1 MTTAQSS
8 ILSSEMVF
16 HGLFGTMEL
25 NNKSTMETIA
35 FSDLLDTSTSFSEND
50 FEKHTSG
57 LIIGG
62 KQYVKDNLGS
72 K

>member
-1 MTTAQSS
+1 MTTAQIS
-8 ILSSEMVF
+8 ILSSEMAFMV
-16 HGLFGTMEL
+16 HSHHEL

-35 FSDLLDTSTSFSEND
+35 FSDLLDTSTTFSENE
-50 FEKHTSG
+50 FVKHASG

-62 KQYVKDNLGS
+62 KQYVRDNLES

>member
-1 MTTAQSS
+1 MTTAQVSN
-8 ILSSEMVF
+8 LSSEMVF
-16 HGLFGTMEL
+16 HGPFGTMEL
-25 NNKSTMETIA
+25 NNISTMETIA
-35 FSDLLDTSTSFSEND
+35 FSDLLDTSTAFSQND
-50 FEKHTSG
+50 FEKHASG